1 MSDWNRSGR
10 DDDQRRYGSEDR
22 NRREFGG
29 QDRGMNQGRGGEQ
42 RSFDERSQGGRGGQ
56 DWQES
61 QRSQGSGSQD
71 YGQGSGSQ
79 GYGSQGY
86 GSQGQGSQ
94 SYGSQ
99 GYGSQG
105 QGSQGY
111 GSQGRQPQGYGAS
124 GQGYGGQGY
133 GGQRYGDANQQRFG
147 QGGGMTGGNER
158 LQSITDGG
166 ADQGFRS
173 QFGGGQ
179 TRAGEHRGRGPKNYT
194 RSDERIRDDVS
205 DRLADDPWL
214 DATEIE
220 ITVTGAEVIL
230 AGTVDT
236 REDKRRAEDIAEQV
250 SGVKN
255 VQNTL
260 RVQPAQAG
268 SAAGQQGANRSG
280 GSQAGSASEQS
291 RSPGARS
298 S

>member
-1 MSDWNRSGR
+1 
-10 DDDQRRYGSEDR
+10 
-22 NRREFGG
+22 
-29 QDRGMNQGRGGEQ
+29 MNQGRGGEQ

-71 YGQGSGSQ
+71 YGQG
-79 GYGSQGY
+79 
-86 GSQGQGSQ
+86 
-94 SYGSQ
+94 YGSQ

-111 GSQGRQPQGYGAS
+111 RSQDYGSQGQGSQGYGSQGGQPQGYGMS
-124 GQGYGGQGY
+124 GQGYGGQSYGNQGYGGQGY

-158 LQSITDGG
+158 LQSVTDGG
-166 ADQGFRS
+166 GEQGFRS

-268 SAAGQQGANRSG
+268 SAAGQQGTNRSG
-280 GSQAGSASEQS
+280 GSQAGSASDQS
-291 RSPGARS
+291 RSSGARS